1 MFWMFWRDE
10 LTMTAFTT
18 ASLRWLARLAWLQ
31 MPVAGGGGV
40 HRGCSEARG
49 NVRATPSGTAAA
61 CSRRLWWL
69 VTRGASTSQLCAQET
84 ALRKVEWGEGENNLF
99 TITF

>member
-1 MFWMFWRDE
+1 MFWRDE
-10 LTMTAFTT
+10 LTTTAFTT

-31 MPVAGGGGV
+31 KSVAGGEGAHG
-40 HRGCSEARG
+40 GCSEAHG
-49 NVRATPSGTAAA
+49 IARAASSGGTAAA
-61 CSRRLWWL
+61 PSRRLWWL

-84 ALRKVEWGEGENNLF
+84 TLRKVVWGEGENNLF